1 MDVLFE
7 EAVEHIY
14 NIYIMCHEMDFAM
27 SGVMVFNRLKIS
39 RIFVLSIWQVAI
51 SWNVS

>member
-14 NIYIMCHEMDFAM
+14 YIMCHEMDFAM
-27 SGVMVFNRLKIS
+27 SGVMGI
-39 RIFVLSIWQVAI
+39 Q
-51 SWNVS
+51 

>member
-14 NIYIMCHEMDFAM
+14 NIYIMCLGMDFAM
-27 SGVMVFNRLKIS
+27 SGVMGIRLKIS